1 MNSEATI
8 KCCVC
13 MDYLDRNFVT
23 YWCSHSYCSTC
34 EPGLRN
40 RCAICRKT
48 NLIAI
53 DQDDKEWQDPTLLS
67 AVLSHPRTMA
77 CGDVVGGLDAADAH
91 APNCIKC
98 VRMKCEELEKECKA
112 HVRSRNKLEEDFEEL
127 GAELLATQ
135 EQLNEVEEE
144 NRVLKRRRTLVCS
157 SPPKRHRMMRG
168 EEEEEAD
175 VTHSPDFTQSVSRA
189 LF

>member
-1 MNSEATI
+1 
-8 KCCVC
+8 
-13 MDYLDRNFVT
+13 
-23 YWCSHSYCSTC
+23 
-34 EPGLRN
+34 
-40 RCAICRKT
+40 
-48 NLIAI
+48 
-53 DQDDKEWQDPTLLS
+53 
-67 AVLSHPRTMA
+67 
-77 CGDVVGGLDAADAH
+77 
-91 APNCIKC
+91 
-98 VRMKCEELEKECKA
+98 MKCEELEKECKA